1 VRRHFQPSRPS
12 PAAAVLNCP
21 QQLVATGRETSAT
34 LAAKLGVSPRQVNR
48 YVLGLIEAGWQ
59 IERRGVP
66 TKADYWFEL
75 VSPQILLPGKKERSA
90 TRKPR

>member
-1 VRRHFQPSRPS
+1 MPRYRGTSEGT
-12 PAAAVLNCP
+12 PALIGRLLLLIAA
-21 QQLVATGRETSAT
+21 GKETSST
-34 LAAKLGVSPRQVNR
+34 LAAQLGVSPRQVNR
-48 YVLGLIEAGWQ
+48 YVLQLREAGWQ

-75 VSPQILLPGKKERSA
+75 VSPQILLPGKKERSG